1 MMMMMM
7 MMMMMVTGNG
17 VDDPT
22 MWDVC

>member
-1 MMMMMM
+1 MMMMM